1 MLCRSTVD
9 WWVLKA
15 ERPPV
20 TPAAHCE
27 RAPTQTR
34 RCLSSW
40 DHNTTMELWFQIT
53 NLAWGLGQRS
63 PCDAGPA
70 GPALRQTETL
80 GGGGLVNPPT
90 LRRRQR
96 QAQRPKTDWGGL
108 GAQICFFNCWV
119 WVWASAYYSYFCSTG
134 FPASCPQRQILRINN
149 VLWGQEVESNNTAR
163 QRRKI

>member
-1 MLCRSTVD
+1 M
-9 WWVLKA
+9 LKA

-80 GGGGLVNPPT
+80 GGGQSTHLLSGGGSDKHRGQRLIGAALEHRFAFLTAEFGFEPQPT
-90 LRRRQR
+90 TAISVQR
-96 QAQRPKTDWGGL
+96 GFQRAAPRGK
-108 GAQICFFNCWV
+108 
-119 WVWASAYYSYFCSTG
+119 FC
-134 FPASCPQRQILRINN
+134 A
-149 VLWGQEVESNNTAR
+149 
-163 QRRKI
+163 